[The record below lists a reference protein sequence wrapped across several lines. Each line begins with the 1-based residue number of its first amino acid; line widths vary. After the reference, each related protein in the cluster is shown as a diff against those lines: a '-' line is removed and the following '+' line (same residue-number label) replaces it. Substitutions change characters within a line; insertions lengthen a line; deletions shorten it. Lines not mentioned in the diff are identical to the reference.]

1 MAKERTRLT
10 ESKARNT
17 AAPDSGRRYVFDE
30 QSRYL
35 TVCVTS
41 NGSRTWYWC
50 KKYRGTL
57 RRYRIG
63 PVDAVTLAEARKTAN
78 RLTVDAENGIEPQA
92 AKLARRAAGATLQD
106 VFDRFLDHKRLK
118 GRKGKPLAEKTLHEY
133 GNQFRLYVPWKNRPL
148 KEVARADVI
157 DLHRTLATPSN
168 GNGKSTT
175 ANRVA
180 ALLSSVFNYAID
192 VEQFA
197 GVNPAAR
204 IERYQ
209 EEKKDRFLDTAEI
222 RCLSDALT
230 LELNDTFRDFFRL
243 LLLTGQRRQNVMA
256 MRWDD
261 LNTDH
266 AGKEVWS
273 KLQVKGDK
281 PHAVPLTTRAM
292 QVLKARRES
301 VDSEWV
307 FPSQRT
313 GERASKSG
321 HIQEPKAAWKRVTE
335 AAGLTDVTL
344 HDLRRTLASHMAI
357 NGTSEAI
364 IAKMLGH
371 GSRSVTGI
379 YARLNTEAV
388 RDAMESAQDAMFG
401 GDGIRS
407 SEGIANGGLSDLIT
421 AAKAKR

>member
-10 ESKARNT
+10 ENNARKAAT
-17 AAPDSGRRYVFDE
+17 PAAGRRYIFDE

-63 PVDAVTLAEARKTAN
+63 PVNAVTLADARKTAN

-92 AKLARRAAGATLQD
+92 AKLARRAAGATLQE
-106 VFDRFLDHKRLK
+106 VFERFLDHKRFK
-118 GRKGKPLAEKTLHEY
+118 GRKGKPLAEMTLSKYES
-133 GNQFRLYVPWKNRPL
+133 QFRSYVPWKDRPL
-148 KEVARADVI
+148 KNVTRTDVV
-157 DLHRTLATPSN
+157 DLHRTLAIPSA
-168 GNGKSTT
+168 GHSRTTT

-180 ALLSSVFNYAID
+180 ALLSSLFNYAID
-192 VEQFA
+192 VEQFT
-197 GVNPAAR
+197 GTNPVAR
-204 IERYQ
+204 IERYR
-209 EEKKDRFLDTAEI
+209 EKKKDRFLDKAEI
-222 RCLSDALT
+222 GSLDAALA
-230 LELNDTFRDFFRL
+230 LELNETFRDFFRL
-243 LLLTGQRRQNVMA
+243 LLLAAQRRQNVMA
-256 MRWDD
+256 MRWDEIS
-261 LNTDH
+261 TDN
-266 AGKEVWS
+266 AGKEVW
-273 KLQVKGDK
+273 LIPQVKGGK
-281 PHAVPLTTRAM
+281 PHAVPLTKRAM
-292 QVLKARRES
+292 EIIEARRQS

-307 FPSQRT
+307 FPSQRS

-321 HIQEPKAAWKRVTE
+321 HIQEPKAAWKRVIA
-335 AAGLTDVTL
+335 AAGLVDVTL

-371 GSRSVTGI
+371 SSQSVTGI

-388 RDAMESAQDAMFG
+388 RDAMESAQDAMF
-401 GDGIRS
+401 S
-407 SEGIANGGLSDLIT
+407 LP
-421 AAKAKR
+421 